1 MSTEKRNGRSFI
13 RLQYSFFRVM
23 FSSMEP
29 IDTPKKRHRGD
40 AVKAKIPTDSDQRWE
55 WIKYQL
61 RMRGSSLAL
70 IAKALDIPRQSVANA
85 KRVRYP
91 RVERAIAR
99 KLDMAPRDIW
109 PDRWH
114 PDGAPLRERPNM
126 GERKPIIGHKP
137 NESNA
142 IAHCQIARSA

>member
-1 MSTEKRNGRSFI
+1 MKT
-13 RLQYSFFRVM
+13 
-23 FSSMEP
+23 
-29 IDTPKKRHRGD
+29 
-40 AVKAKIPTDSDQRWE
+40 KIPTDSDQLWE
-55 WIKYQL
+55 WVKYQL

-70 IAKALDIPRQSVANA
+70 VAQDLGISRQSVINA

-114 PDGAPLRERPNM
+114 PDGAPVRERPNM
-126 GERKPIIGHKP
+126 GERKHNRADQHTK
-137 NESNA
+137 SNA
-142 IAHCQIARSA
+142 IAHCQMARSA

>member
-1 MSTEKRNGRSFI
+1 M
-13 RLQYSFFRVM
+13 
-23 FSSMEP
+23 
-29 IDTPKKRHRGD
+29 
-40 AVKAKIPTDSDQRWE
+40 KAKIPADSDQRWE

-61 RMRGSSLAL
+61 RMRRSSLAL
-70 IAKALDIPRQSVANA
+70 VAQTLSIPRQSVTNV

-99 KLDMAPRDIW
+99 KLELTPLAIW
-109 PDRWH
+109 PDRWN
-114 PDGAPLRERPNM
+114 PDGTPRRDRPNM

-137 NESNA
+137 TKSNA